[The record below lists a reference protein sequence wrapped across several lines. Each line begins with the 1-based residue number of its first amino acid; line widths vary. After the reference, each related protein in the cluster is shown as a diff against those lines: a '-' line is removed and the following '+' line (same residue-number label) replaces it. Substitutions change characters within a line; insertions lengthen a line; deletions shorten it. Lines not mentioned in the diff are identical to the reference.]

1 MRRRTPSAPVATPFT
16 TPFTTHFAT
25 LFAADCA
32 TRQIGAET
40 RALTNHPIATWGSIT
55 ACILLSCAVLISGC
69 ASKPA
74 PPEWQANAHGAL
86 KDFST
91 AYLTGNSR
99 VANLEFA
106 RARSE
111 IASTG
116 RADLIARA
124 ELVRCANRVASLE
137 FDNCA
142 GMAGLADDVGPSERA
157 YAAFLTGGWQ
167 TLDAAA
173 LPAQHRALASASNEA
188 SRNAALAGLQDP
200 LAQLVGAGVLF
211 QMGQLAPAGIAAAV
225 NTASA
230 QGWRRPLLAWLGVQ
244 AKRADAADDADAK
257 ARIQRRMELV
267 SGSGAASP

>member
-1 MRRRTPSAPVATPFT
+1 MSETSLCPSV
-16 TPFTTHFAT
+16 
-25 LFAADCA
+25 
-32 TRQIGAET
+32 GSAET
-40 RALTNHPIATWGSIT
+40 NTGAARRAAWLSV
-55 ACILLSCAVLISGC
+55 LLSGVVMISAC
-69 ASKPA
+69 ASRPA
-74 PPEWQANAHGAL
+74 PPDWQANAHGAL
-86 KDFST
+86 KDFSA

-142 GMAGLADDVGPSERA
+142 GVAGLADDAGPAERA
-157 YAAFLTGGWQ
+157 YADFLAGRWQ
-167 TLDAAA
+167 NINAAA

-188 SRNAALAGLQDP
+188 ARNAALAGMQDP

-244 AKRADAADDADAK
+244 AKRADAAGDAEAK
-257 ARIQRRMELV
+257 ARILRRMELV
-267 SGSGAASP
+267 SGSAAASP

>member
-1 MRRRTPSAPVATPFT
+1 MRPCTRCTPVGRHKVALHQVGVTAGIKT
-16 TPFTTHFAT
+16 GV
-25 LFAADCA
+25 AASQA
-32 TRQIGAET
+32 V
-40 RALTNHPIATWGSIT
+40 LTSGSIR
-55 ACILLSCAVLISGC
+55 LWAVLLWVAVMSAC
-69 ASKPA
+69 ASKPV

-86 KDFST
+86 KDFSA

-124 ELVRCANRVASLE
+124 ELVRCATRVASLE

-142 GMAGLADDVGPSERA
+142 GMTGLADDAGPSERA
-157 YAAFLTGGWQ
+157 YAAFLTGRWQ
-167 TLDAAA
+167 ALDAAA
-173 LPAQHRALASASNEA
+173 LPAQHRALVTASNEA
-188 SRNAALAGLQDP
+188 SRNAAMAGLQDP
-200 LAQLVGAGVLF
+200 LAQLVAAGVLF

-244 AKRADAADDADAK
+244 AQRAEAAGDADAK
-257 ARIQRRMELV
+257 ARIQRRMDLV
-267 SGSGAASP
+267 SSSGAAGS

>member
-1 MRRRTPSAPVATPFT
+1 MSRLTRSAHIAAHCVAN
-16 TPFTTHFAT
+16 
-25 LFAADCA
+25 CG

-40 RALTNHPIATWGSIT
+40 SAFANHPAGTWDSMM

-69 ASKPA
+69 ASKPV
-74 PPEWQANAHGAL
+74 PPDWQANAHGAL
-86 KDFST
+86 KDFSA

-142 GMAGLADDVGPSERA
+142 GMTGLADDAGPSERA
-157 YAAFLTGGWQ
+157 YAAFLRGGWQ

-225 NTASA
+225 NTASEH
-230 QGWRRPLLAWLGVQ
+230 GWRRPLLAWLGVQ
-244 AKRADAADDADAK
+244 ANRADAAGDADAK
-257 ARIQRRMELV
+257 ARIQRRMDLV
-267 SGSGAASP
+267 SGSQAATP